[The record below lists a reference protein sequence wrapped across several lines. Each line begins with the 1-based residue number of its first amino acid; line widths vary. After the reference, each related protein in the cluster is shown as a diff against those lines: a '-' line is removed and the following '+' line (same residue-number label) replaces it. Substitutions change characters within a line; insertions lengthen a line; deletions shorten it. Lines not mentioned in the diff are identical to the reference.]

1 MPCYIPV
8 PIHSD
13 RVYVWTNQRLL
24 VTLGDRLSPTAGK
37 WWRSADFKG
46 DGYPDYLLYNAATRQ
61 TAIWYLNNNVDTGS
75 AFGPTLPAA
84 GAWPR
89 RE

>member
-1 MPCYIPV
+1 MPCYIPLPV
-8 PIHSD
+8 TQQSGM
-13 RVYVWTNQRLL
+13 YLGQRLL
-24 VTLGDRLSPTAGK
+24 VPLGGPTVPSDWALV
-37 WWRSADFKG
+37 ATTDLNG

-61 TAIWYLNNNVDTGS
+61 TAIWYLNKT
-75 AFGPTLPAA
+75 FTPAPRLTQLFRPA